1 MADELIEMIEE
12 LQRSGAALEKKH
24 IEIATVNEELLGQ
37 QTESI
42 EANLERWLADAKD
55 YIKWNGEEG
64 GVYPDVPLQDLPEEL
79 TDIIGDLIDDVSD
92 MEDVEDSTGSSLS
105 AMDDGLGWGVADGNM
120 DNMSARGITGNVMP
134 NNNEVGGRSGEGR
147 SGKSTGQFVEK
158 EATGKGGRNTPTRLV
173 QSPFEKGTVIDRSKD
188 PQGGATGGGKQ
199 SGVGGDGLRGI
210 TPDQKTDVQQRLPGQ
225 QAELKQKAEAL
236 LRELNVRNLPTGDLE
251 DAVNKMEQI
260 QKLSSAGQGLQI
272 RQIRSGLLNSLKD
285 AQTVM
290 NSYAIG
296 GAEKTAR
303 PQSAFPQSVT
313 RVMNPRLTDTKR
325 VSTPIFAPWPNLMQE
340 TNIWAPF
347 QQQRK
352 GIKAKKPFD
361 WLCPVSYSA

>member
-42 EANLERWLADAKD
+42 EANLERWLAGAKD

-296 GAEKTAR
+296 GAEKNRTA
-303 PQSAFPQSVT
+303 
-313 RVMNPRLTDTKR
+313 TKR
-325 VSTPIFAPWPNLMQE
+325 ISAIRYQSNEPTPDGYEESVDAYFRALAEPD
-340 TNIWAPF
+340 A
-347 QQQRK
+347 
-352 GIKAKKPFD
+352 GD
-361 WLCPVSYSA
+361 